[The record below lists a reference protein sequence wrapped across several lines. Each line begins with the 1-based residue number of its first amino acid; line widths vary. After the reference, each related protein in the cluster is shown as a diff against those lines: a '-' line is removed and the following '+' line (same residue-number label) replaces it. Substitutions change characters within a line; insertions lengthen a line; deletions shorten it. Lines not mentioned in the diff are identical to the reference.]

1 MERICSLIQRKI
13 GGVLNYT
20 NIKNTKK
27 VNLLVL
33 RFRKNGNIDNARPC
47 HNCLKMMK
55 DVGINKVY
63 YSSGCDN
70 GIICENVKNMVSIQ
84 SSSVTRRFSI
94 IKNSIYNDRN
104 IYYEDLIKSYFP
116 SKIKKSNLNY
126 FIEYNF
132 KNVLPEHNFKI
143 NNDIIIFYNKNNE
156 ILLRANII

>member
-1 MERICSLIQRKI
+1 
-13 GGVLNYT
+13 
-20 NIKNTKK
+20 
-27 VNLLVL
+27 
-33 RFRKNGNIDNARPC
+33 
-47 HNCLKMMK
+47 MK
-55 DVGINKVY
+55 DIGVNKVY

-116 SKIKKSNLNY
+116 NKIKKSNLNY

-143 NNDIIIFYNKNNE
+143 NNDTIIFYNKKNE
-156 ILLRANII
+156 ILLCANII